1 MTIYRSSGKNTEV
14 YEEYELYTKEYVE
27 NVGGKSNFTAKGG
40 TTIGENPKT
49 EKPLEITNLYVKVR
63 LAGEYK
69 GEFGFD
75 WVDVNP
81 DTKEIEKI
89 QDVPF
94 SDVEYFYKKDPNGL
108 GNIVEKSTD
117 EMGAK
122 HAVQD
127 HYKFS
132 PISKYVDIPYVLLMP
147 TKKAVLSAEIILWQG
162 AINEDV
168 VSITGDEFYE
178 FDIIG
183 GEKEGKTAKKKV
195 TAAGKIE
202 FQVECLQPGAI
213 DKTYEFKHS
222 NPITGTHAVGGVRM
236 MENKVL
242 KLKFRVIA
250 LVSSDGSPSAK
261 AKALFQ
267 KFNDK
272 GIADYLNKNS
282 LNQAGY
288 EVEIENQTM
297 FDHLDTADVDDYLYA
312 FDKEDWKR
320 KELFKEQY
328 NKPYWDKI
336 KNQDGTY
343 TNELEPDGK
352 HYKTVLTDNPPKP
365 IDVVTEGQVDYK
377 TIEAYKTKLKSKSKT
392 YNDGILIL
400 SDYASPSQTAAF
412 SRTSPLDHY
421 ALFVYSSGIETKE
434 NYAHEI
440 GHMLGLPH
448 SFYTEKEK
456 EAYKNARE
464 SILGN
469 GTPEYLGLEM
479 NILKTTKSSHP
490 YGAHKGL
497 TAIGD
502 DILHYLEIFKRK
514 RESDIEKEKA
524 DKQKITTTYV
534 NYKDS
539 DKINSTQTK
548 GQYLKICD
556 QNIAKAREQI
566 DLNKVAKDE
575 IKKAKTDS
583 YITVKNEMIFF
594 REDYILLLK
603 ENLDYSKN
611 VINQMHCNYL
621 LFKQGT
627 TKNILDYHNKRLY
640 YSHNQIFIMRS
651 DIQNY
656 MDIPCKFCANTKP
669 KKK

>member
-1 MTIYRSSGKNTEV
+1 MTIYRSSGKNTEI

-27 NVGGKSNFTAKGG
+27 NVGGKSTFTAKGG
-40 TTIGENPKT
+40 TTFGENPKT
-49 EKPLEITNLYVKVR
+49 AKPLEITNLYVKVR

-94 SDVEYFYKKDPNGL
+94 SDVEYFYKKEDNGL

-122 HAVQD
+122 HAIQE

-132 PISKYVDIPYVLLMP
+132 PISKFVDMPYVLLKP
-147 TKKAVLSAEIILWQG
+147 NQEITLSAEIILWQG
-162 AINEDV
+162 SINEDV
-168 VSITGDEFYE
+168 VAITGDEFYE
-178 FDIIG
+178 FEIIG
-183 GEKEGKTAKKKV
+183 GEKEGKIAKKKV
-195 TAAGKIE
+195 TTAGKIE
-202 FQVECLQPGAI
+202 FKVKCLQAGA

-222 NPITGTHAVGGVRM
+222 NPITGSHTVGGVSM

-250 LVSSDGSPSAK
+250 LVSSDGSPNSK
-261 AKALFQ
+261 AKVLFQ
-267 KFNDK
+267 KFKDNDIK
-272 GIADYLNKNS
+272 KYLNENS

-288 EVEIENQTM
+288 EVEIENQAM
-297 FDHLDTADVDDYLYA
+297 FDGLGSADVEDYLYA

-352 HYKTVLTDNPPKP
+352 HYKMVLTDNPPKP
-365 IDVVTEGQVDYK
+365 IEIVTEGEIDYK

-400 SDYASPSQTAAF
+400 SDYESPNQTAAF

-421 ALFVYSSGIETKE
+421 ALFVYSNGLETKE

-464 SILGN
+464 SILGDGN
-469 GTPEYLGLEM
+469 KSREGLV
-479 NILKTTKSSHP
+479 NIISDVSKSSNSY
-490 YGAHKGL
+490 YGTGGL
-497 TAIGD
+497 TAIKED
-502 DILHYLEIFKRK
+502 VLKYLENYNNKYSK
-514 RESDIEKEKA
+514 EIEKDKEKIKYINA
-524 DKQKITTTYV
+524 TYV
-534 NYKDS
+534 NYKSS
-539 DKINSTQTK
+539 DKISTTQTK
-548 GQYLKICD
+548 KEQLNILNERIKIHTNNINENKIVIKDLKNRIG
-556 QNIAKAREQI
+556 NKYERISLHMTFI
-566 DLNKVAKDE
+566 TLDL
-575 IKKAKTDS
+575 
-583 YITVKNEMIFF
+583 
-594 REDYILLLK
+594 ILLLK
-603 ENLDYSKN
+603 QNLLYAKN
-611 VINQMHCNYL
+611 VIEQVHSNYL
-621 LFKQGT
+621 WFKQNS
-627 TKNILDYHNKRLY
+627 TKNIMDYHNTRLLY
-640 YSHNQIFIMRS
+640 ASNQIKIMRS

-656 MDIPCKFCANTKP
+656 IDIPCDCNKSKP